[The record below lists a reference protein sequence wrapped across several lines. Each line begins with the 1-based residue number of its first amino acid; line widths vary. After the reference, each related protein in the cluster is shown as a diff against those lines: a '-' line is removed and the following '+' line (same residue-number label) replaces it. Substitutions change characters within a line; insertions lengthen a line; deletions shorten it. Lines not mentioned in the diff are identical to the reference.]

1 MGTRMQRLEVLRVI
15 LSCNEMGSHEEILK
29 ELAKNGWAVTQAT
42 LSRDLTKL
50 HAAKILGNGG

>member
-42 LSRDLTKL
+42 LR
-50 HAAKILGNGG
+50 AI

>member
-29 ELAKNGWAVTQAT
+29 ELAKNRLGCDAGHPFARFDKAT
-42 LSRDLTKL
+42 CSQN
-50 HAAKILGNGG
+50 IG